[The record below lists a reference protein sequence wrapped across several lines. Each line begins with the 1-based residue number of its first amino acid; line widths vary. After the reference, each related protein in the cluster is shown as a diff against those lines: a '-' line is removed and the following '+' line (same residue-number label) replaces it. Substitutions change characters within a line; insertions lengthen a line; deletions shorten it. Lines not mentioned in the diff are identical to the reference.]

1 MANGDIL
8 SVQKALLEMAK
19 VFHNFCMAHNLKYY
33 MLGGTLLGAVRH
45 RGFIPWDDD
54 MDFGMPREDYE
65 KMLTLRHK
73 IDDGFSLKTYK
84 DEKHFGYGFCKMYN
98 ENTTYIEKSLDT
110 YTVGGVFI
118 DIFPIDNIGD
128 DYQKALVLSK
138 KIHRRKRIVSGI
150 FIKGERKSRS
160 LTIISKCL
168 SLLPKTNKW
177 YELPFKVVKKFK
189 NKNSKY
195 VTNIYGAWG
204 DREIVPRAYLGTPK
218 LYDFEETQLYG
229 VEKYDEYLTNIYGDY
244 MTPPPPEKRI
254 GHSIYYVDLNK
265 PYKQYIAEQKIKNCR
280 EDRNK

>member
-1 MANGDIL
+1 MENDIKL
-8 SVQKALLEMAK
+8 TQNILIEMAK
-19 VFHNFCMAHNLKYY
+19 VFHQFCVSHNLKYY

-45 RGFIPWDDD
+45 GGFIPWDDD

-65 KMLTLRHK
+65 KMLSLRHK
-73 IDDGFSLKTYK
+73 IDDGFSLKTHK
-84 DEKHFGYGFCKMYN
+84 DEKNFGYGFCKMYN

-128 DYQKALVLSK
+128 DYQKALALSK

-150 FIKGERKSRS
+150 FIRGERKSRS
-160 LTIISKCL
+160 LTIISKFL
-168 SLLPKTNKW
+168 RLLPKTNRW
-177 YELPFKVVKKFK
+177 YEWPFKVVNKYK

-204 DREIVPRAYLGTPK
+204 DREIVPMTYLGTPK
-218 LYDFEETQLYG
+218 LYNFEETQLYG
-229 VEKYDEYLTNIYGDY
+229 VEKYDEYLSNIYGDY

-254 GHSIYYVDLNK
+254 GHSIYYVDFNK
-265 PYKQYIAEQKIKNCR
+265 PYKQYIAEQKMKNYR
-280 EDRNK
+280 EDNDK

>member
-1 MANGDIL
+1 MDNNIKL
-8 SVQKALLEMAK
+8 TQNLLAEMAQ
-19 VFHNFCMAHNLKYY
+19 VFHRFCVSHNLTYY
-33 MLGGTLLGAVRH
+33 MLGGTLLGAVRR
-45 RGFIPWDDD
+45 RGFSPWDDD

-65 KMLTLRHK
+65 RMLTLRHK